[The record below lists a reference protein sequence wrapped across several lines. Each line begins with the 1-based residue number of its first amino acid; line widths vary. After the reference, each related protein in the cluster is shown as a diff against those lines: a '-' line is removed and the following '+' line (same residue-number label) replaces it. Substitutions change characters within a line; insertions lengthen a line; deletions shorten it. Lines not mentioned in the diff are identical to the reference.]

1 MKSRA
6 VGVEK
11 KNWNSSLPCLKV
23 NREKFSRVNSVS
35 FSYISLMQSERFRLF
50 ILDRQPL
57 IKRPCIIK
65 EISHTENMS
74 DAQCS
79 VSGIEMPVIG
89 NVADC
94 FWNKI
99 GMKG

>member
-1 MKSRA
+1 
-6 VGVEK
+6 
-11 KNWNSSLPCLKV
+11 
-23 NREKFSRVNSVS
+23 
-35 FSYISLMQSERFRLF
+35 MQSESFRLF

-89 NVADC
+89 KVADC

-99 GMKG
+99 GMKGGGWFGVPMFNAVLRFRIRNFDLRAV

>member
-1 MKSRA
+1 
-6 VGVEK
+6 
-11 KNWNSSLPCLKV
+11 
-23 NREKFSRVNSVS
+23 
-35 FSYISLMQSERFRLF
+35 
-50 ILDRQPL
+50 
-57 IKRPCIIK
+57 
-65 EISHTENMS
+65 MS

-99 GMKG
+99 GMKGVVGLEFRCSIQCLDFALEILI